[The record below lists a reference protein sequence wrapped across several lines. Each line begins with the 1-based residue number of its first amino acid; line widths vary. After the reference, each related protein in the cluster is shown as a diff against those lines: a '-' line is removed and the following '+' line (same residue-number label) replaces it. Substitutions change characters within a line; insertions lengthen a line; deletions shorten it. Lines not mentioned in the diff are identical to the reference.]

1 VMAKAKGPYLGCLGL
16 AAMWLAPLTL
26 SGLDFGLGLIR
37 EGDWK
42 ERGAALAVPAIGRA
56 DSNQPICTAENRKFP
71 LTRSAGGI

>member
-42 ERGAALAVPAIGRA
+42 EPGARLR
-56 DSNQPICTAENRKFP
+56 SP
-71 LTRSAGGI
+71 LSGARIQISRYAPPKIESFH